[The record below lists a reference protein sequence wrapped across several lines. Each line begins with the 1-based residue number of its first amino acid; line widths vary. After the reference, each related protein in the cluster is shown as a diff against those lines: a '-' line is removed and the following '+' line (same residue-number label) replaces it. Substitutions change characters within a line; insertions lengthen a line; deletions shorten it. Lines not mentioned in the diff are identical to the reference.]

1 MQSRKSAG
9 KLLPEQAVSDTVH
22 TMNDTAFHCGFVA
35 IIGRPNVGK
44 STLLNHILEQKIS
57 ITSRKPQTTRHQ
69 ILGVKTSDTSQV
81 IYVDTPGIHNRRS
94 TAINRYM
101 NRAASS
107 VLNDVDLVLFVVQA
121 MQWTEEDEIVLQR
134 LQDVTAPVLL
144 VVNKI
149 DKVDDKNELLPYME
163 KLSAMRQ
170 FDSVVPLS
178 ALHAEN
184 ITRLE
189 AEVFERLPENAPFFP
204 DDQITDRNMRFLSA
218 EIIREKL
225 IRELGQELPY
235 TTTVEIDRYE
245 EGEAITRI
253 FATIFVETR
262 GQKAIIIGR
271 KGARLKSIGTKA
283 RGDIEKMIDGKVY
296 LELWVKV
303 REGWSNDERAL
314 ASLGY
319 TTE

>member
-1 MQSRKSAG
+1 
-9 KLLPEQAVSDTVH
+9 
-22 TMNDTAFHCGFVA
+22 MNDTAFHCGFVA

-44 STLLNHILEQKIS
+44 STLLNHILGQKIS

-134 LQDVTAPVLL
+134 LQGVKAPVLL

-149 DKVDDKNELLPYME
+149 DKVDDKNELLPYIE
-163 KLSAMRQ
+163 KLTAMRQ

-184 ITRLE
+184 ITQLE
-189 AEVFERLPENAPFFP
+189 AEVFERLPENQPFFP

-235 TTTVEIDRYE
+235 TTTVEIDRFE

-253 FATIFVETR
+253 YATIYVESK

-319 TTE
+319 STE

>member
-1 MQSRKSAG
+1 
-9 KLLPEQAVSDTVH
+9 
-22 TMNDTAFHCGFVA
+22 MNDIEFRCGFVA

-44 STLLNHILEQKIS
+44 STLLNHILGQKIS

-69 ILGVKTSDTSQV
+69 ILGVKSSTTSQV
-81 IYVDTPGIHNRRS
+81 IYVDTPGIHKRRS

-101 NRAASS
+101 NRAAGS

-121 MQWTEEDEIVLQR
+121 TQWTEEDEVVLSR
-134 LQDVTAPVLL
+134 LEDVKVPVLL

-149 DKVDDKNELLPYME
+149 DKVGDKGELLPYIE
-163 KLSAMRQ
+163 KLSGLRV
-170 FDSVVPLS
+170 FDAVIPVS

-184 ITRLE
+184 IDQLE
-189 AEVFERLPENAPFFP
+189 ADVSERMPVNAPYFP
-204 DDQITDRNMRFLSA
+204 EDQITDRNLRFLSA

-225 IRELGQELPY
+225 VRELGQELPY
-235 TTTVEIDRYE
+235 TTTVEIDRFE
-245 EGEAITRI
+245 EGESITRI
-253 FATIFVETR
+253 FATIYVETR

-271 KGARLKSIGTKA
+271 KGARLKSIGSKA
-283 RGDIEKMIDGKVY
+283 RVDIEKMLDGKVY
-296 LELWVKV
+296 LELWVKI

-319 TTE
+319 TNE

>member
-1 MQSRKSAG
+1 
-9 KLLPEQAVSDTVH
+9 
-22 TMNDTAFHCGFVA
+22 MNDTAYYCGYVA

-44 STLLNHILEQKIS
+44 STLLNHILGQKIS

-69 ILGVKTSDTSQV
+69 ILGVKTSPTSQV
-81 IYVDTPGIHNRRS
+81 VYVDTPGIHNRRS

-121 MQWTEEDEIVLQR
+121 LQWTEEDEVVLGR
-134 LQDVTAPVLL
+134 LQDIKAPVLL

-149 DKVDDKNELLPYME
+149 DKVGDKNELLPYIK

-170 FDSVVPLS
+170 FDAVIPVS

-184 ITRLE
+184 IAQLE
-189 AEVFERLPENAPFFP
+189 ADVYERLPENQALFP
-204 DDQITDRNMRFLSA
+204 DDQITDRHVRFLSA

-235 TTTVEIDRYE
+235 TTTVEIDRFE
-245 EGEAITRI
+245 EGDTITRI
-253 FATIFVETR
+253 FATVYVETK
-262 GQKAIIIGR
+262 GQKVIIIGR

-283 RGDIEKMIDGKVY
+283 RVDIEKMLDGKVY
-296 LELWVKV
+296 LELWVKI

-319 TTE
+319 TNE

>member
-1 MQSRKSAG
+1 
-9 KLLPEQAVSDTVH
+9 
-22 TMNDTAFHCGFVA
+22 
-35 IIGRPNVGK
+35 
-44 STLLNHILEQKIS
+44 
-57 ITSRKPQTTRHQ
+57 
-69 ILGVKTSDTSQV
+69 
-81 IYVDTPGIHNRRS
+81 
-94 TAINRYM
+94 M

-134 LQDVTAPVLL
+134 LQDVKAPVLL

-149 DKVDDKNELLPYME
+149 DKVDDKNDLLPYIE
-163 KLSAMRQ
+163 KLTAMRQ

-319 TTE
+319 STE

>member
-1 MQSRKSAG
+1 
-9 KLLPEQAVSDTVH
+9 
-22 TMNDTAFHCGFVA
+22 MNDSSFYCGFVA

-44 STLLNHILEQKIS
+44 STLLNHILGQKIS

-69 ILGVKTSDTSQV
+69 ILGVKTSSTSQV

-101 NRAASS
+101 NRAANS
-107 VLNDVDLVLFVVQA
+107 VLNDVDLILFVVQA
-121 MQWTEEDEIVLQR
+121 LQWTEEDEVVLSR
-134 LQDVTAPVLL
+134 LQDIKAPVLL

-149 DKVDDKNELLPYME
+149 DKLADKNELLPFIQ
-163 KLSAMRQ
+163 KLTAMRQ
-170 FDSVVPLS
+170 FDAVIPVS

-184 ITRLE
+184 IAQLE
-189 AEVFERLPENAPFFP
+189 ADVYERLPENQPFFP
-204 DDQITDRNMRFLSA
+204 ADQITDRNVRFLSA

-235 TTTVEIDRYE
+235 TTTVEIERFE
-245 EGEAITRI
+245 EGESISRI
-253 FATIFVETR
+253 FATIYVETK

-271 KGARLKSIGTKA
+271 KGARLKSIGSKA
-283 RGDIEKMIDGKVY
+283 RVDIEKMLEGKVY
-296 LELWVKV
+296 LELWVKI

-319 TTE
+319 TNE